1 MLNNFIGDKF
11 FCASFLLIFFFS
23 DIRVQLNDQLKCL
36 DGRLETQQS
45 MVSELQDIFRR
56 RAEIEA
62 SYSRDLEALAKHVNK
77 RHKEQKQRWVK
88 PIQEK
93 MNESERAPEKTMTNF
108 MYLFDNFLL
117 TITTNIF
124 PIALKTET
132 LIRFVRILIL

>member
-1 MLNNFIGDKF
+1 MKVTNSSVLH
-11 FCASFLLIFFFS
+11 FCSFLFFS

-77 RHKEQKQRWVK
+77 RHKEQKQR
-88 PIQEK
+88 
-93 MNESERAPEKTMTNF
+93 
-108 MYLFDNFLL
+108 
-117 TITTNIF
+117 
-124 PIALKTET
+124 
-132 LIRFVRILIL
+132 